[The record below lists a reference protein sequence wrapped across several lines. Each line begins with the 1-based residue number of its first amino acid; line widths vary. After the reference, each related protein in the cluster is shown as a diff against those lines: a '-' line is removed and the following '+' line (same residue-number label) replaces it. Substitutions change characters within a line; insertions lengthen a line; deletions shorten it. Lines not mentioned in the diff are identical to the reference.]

1 MYSLNVIVPPHQFLA
16 HRVNF
21 LHGHLLQPCLIDA
34 RSFVQDGLLLSFLS
48 TEAHVLACIDMF
60 YVSPRSLARYN
71 ARDFG
76 RGPATH
82 VSNLWVVRR

>member
-1 MYSLNVIVPPHQFLA
+1 MYSLNAIVPTHRFLD
-16 HRVNF
+16 HCVNL
-21 LHGHLLQPCLIDA
+21 LHGHLLQPCFIDA
-34 RSFVQDGLLLSFLS
+34 RSCVQDGLLLSFLS
-48 TEAHVLACIDMF
+48 TEVHALDCLEMF